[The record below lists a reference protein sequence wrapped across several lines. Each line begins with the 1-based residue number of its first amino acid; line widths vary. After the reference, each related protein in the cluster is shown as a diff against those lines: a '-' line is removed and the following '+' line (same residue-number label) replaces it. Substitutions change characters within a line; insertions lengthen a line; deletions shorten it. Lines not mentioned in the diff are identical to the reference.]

1 MSEIRVIDLYVEAF
15 DRVEV
20 SESATPKYDRDDG
33 RIRAAYPASADDER
47 EYVFSIYRYGD
58 ADTFEVAEGAKV
70 LDYAGGVA
78 HVLTPASAY
87 ESGGDE

>member
-1 MSEIRVIDLYVEAF
+1 MTEIRVIDRQVDAF

-20 SESATPKYDRDDG
+20 SESARPKYDRDDG
-33 RIRAAYPASADDER
+33 RIRVAYPADADDER
-47 EYVFSIYRYGD
+47 EYVFSLYRYGD
-58 ADTFEVAEGAKV
+58 GDTLEVVDGAKV

-87 ESGGDE
+87 GGGE